1 MGALAAVYLAASILE
16 DADSSFFLSVIV
28 ALAVIFIVE
37 FTARLLDAPSRLEYV
52 RRHWLDL
59 VSAIPLVGGLRS
71 LRILRLLRL
80 GAALRVLTAAEHM
93 AEARGF
99 ERQSLWFV
107 TPTLLLTWFGAS
119 TAYWVVEHGV
129 NPSVHTFG
137 DALYFAV
144 GAVGSWALGIA
155 PLWLAVLVVV
165 RYAGPVVLTPLVLLT
180 GRRPELVRGEHPAEH
195 DRPAL
200 AEDVAARGALA
211 LDNAQVYDLAVVL
224 QRSAE
229 TANRASP
236 VAWTIV
242 WGFLLRSNGGVNG
255 MLNAV
260 GLQGPGVAAI
270 QARMNQLPPST
281 LARLGTD
288 TRNFHTFKARLQSLP
303 PSPPPRQMQ

>member
-1 MGALAAVYLAASILE
+1 MGALAAVYLAVSILE

-93 AEARGF
+93 AEARGV

-137 DALYFAV
+137 DALYWTLITAMTV
-144 GAVGSWALGIA
+144 GYGGVTTVTAAGHVLAGAVIFVGIGLVGFTSA
-155 PLWLAVLVVV
+155 RLTQRWLRDESRHHPRLMMEKLNHIEHELATL
-165 RYAGPVVLTPLVLLT
+165 R
-180 GRRPELVRGEHPAEH
+180 ELVIEQRDSDRAAPAVRRAGEGSHP
-195 DRPAL
+195 R
-200 AEDVAARGALA
+200 R
-211 LDNAQVYDLAVVL
+211 
-224 QRSAE
+224 
-229 TANRASP
+229 T
-236 VAWTIV
+236 
-242 WGFLLRSNGGVNG
+242 
-255 MLNAV
+255 
-260 GLQGPGVAAI
+260 
-270 QARMNQLPPST
+270 
-281 LARLGTD
+281 
-288 TRNFHTFKARLQSLP
+288 
-303 PSPPPRQMQ
+303 